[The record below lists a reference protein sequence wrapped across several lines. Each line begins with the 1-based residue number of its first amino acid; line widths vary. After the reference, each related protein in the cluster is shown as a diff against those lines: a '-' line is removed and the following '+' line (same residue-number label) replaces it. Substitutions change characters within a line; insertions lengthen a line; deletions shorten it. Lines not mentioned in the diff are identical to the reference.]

1 MVYLFLIFLA
11 TLSLICDSF
20 ECHLSSLPC
29 TASLFLLI
37 RLQFHFIIFWFNC
50 AEGIEHW
57 RQVMHFFG
65 MGNICL
71 HRDCYSL
78 IHHSAPNH
86 HNFAWMMV
94 VLLEQL
100 NSTNFLGVVS
110 RCSSVKI
117 HVLDL
122 QSLITFFYSC
132 GIEVHRF
139 HHWNLP
145 KLFSPLT

>member
-29 TASLFLLI
+29 TASFFLLI

-71 HRDCYSL
+71 HRDYYSFN
-78 IHHSAPNH
+78 SSFSTKPSQFCMDDGGSSRAT
-86 HNFAWMMV
+86 
-94 VLLEQL
+94 EL
-100 NSTNFLGVVS
+100 N
-110 RCSSVKI
+110 
-117 HVLDL
+117 
-122 QSLITFFYSC
+122 
-132 GIEVHRF
+132 
-139 HHWNLP
+139 
-145 KLFSPLT
+145 